1 MKEPAYAI
9 VVLGAAVR
17 RGRPTATLRA
27 RLDAAHAAFE
37 AGRAPRIIVTGY
49 CEADAM
55 AHYLVERGISPSV
68 IEREL
73 YATSTHENAKNTA
86 ALVPK
91 DARLL
96 LCTQPSHQVRAQTI
110 AADGT
115 PAGSPL
121 LLSAAGINAGQ
132 PQIAVGSDGR
142 GVVAFL
148 AAKGKSYEVHAT
160 PVACVAK

>member
-68 IEREL
+68 NEREL

-96 LCTQPSHQVRAQTI
+96 LCTQPSHQVRARSLFVAQGLQI
-110 AADGT
+110 ELLVAAEEW
-115 PAGSPL
+115 S
-121 LLSAAGINAGQ
+121 LSRALRERLAYAHHKL
-132 PQIAVGSDGR
+132 R
-142 GVVAFL
+142 GWL
-148 AAKGKSYEVHAT
+148 
-160 PVACVAK
+160 